1 MTGVLWTRD
10 QVVEA
15 TGGVGHGDFSATGV
29 SIDSR
34 TTESGDLFI
43 AIVGPNFD
51 GNDFV
56 PDALA
61 KGAAGAIVS
70 RLPDASDEN
79 TAPLVLVDDTL
90 EALIG
95 LGTAGRARA
104 RSKVIGIT
112 GSVGKTG
119 TKEMTAL
126 ALSALGSVH
135 ASKGSFNNRF
145 GLPLTLARLDPQT
158 DFAVIEMG
166 MNHAGE
172 LSELTRIAR
181 PDVALITTV
190 EAVHLEFFESVDRIA
205 DAKAEIFEGV
215 PAGGA
220 AVLNRD
226 NASYRQLAAAA
237 QRNDIERIVTFG
249 SLPDCTIRLC
259 AYEPAN
265 GANRVEVAIGESP
278 LHYTLNMTGRHWA
291 QNSLG
296 VLGIV
301 HALGCDV
308 EKAAAALADMRAP
321 EGRGARGRLVLPAGP
336 IELIDDSYN
345 ASPASMRAAFA
356 VLDDIQPADGGRR
369 VAVLG
374 DMLELGDQAHEL
386 HAQLAD
392 DVRHSKIDLVF
403 TAGPLMAALHEALP
417 AAQRGTHAG
426 SADSL
431 VQPLIGSLGA
441 EDVVLVK
448 GSHGSAMHR
457 VVAALK
463 TSAGELAGNAKGG
476 DWPLTANG
484 DG

>member
-1 MTGVLWTRD
+1 MTHPLWTRD

-15 TGGVGHGDFSATGV
+15 TGGTGYADFAATGV

-34 TTESGDLFI
+34 TVGAGDLFI

-51 GNDFV
+51 GHDFV
-56 PDALA
+56 EDALA
-61 KGAAGAIVS
+61 KGAVAALVS
-70 RLPDASDEN
+70 RLPEADDVA
-79 TAPLVLVDDTL
+79 ARPLVLVPDTLTGL
-90 EALIG
+90 EAL
-95 LGTAGRARA
+95 GTAARRRAKA
-104 RSKVIGIT
+104 KVVGIT

-135 ASKGSFNNRF
+135 ASKGSFNNQF
-145 GLPLTLARLDPQT
+145 GLPLTLARLDPET

-172 LSELTRIAR
+172 LSDLTRIAQ

-190 EAVHLEFFESVDRIA
+190 EAVHLEFFDSVDRIA

-215 PAGGA
+215 TQGGA

-226 NASYRQLAAAA
+226 NPSYRQLAVAA
-237 QRNDIERIVTFG
+237 QENDIERIVTFG

-259 AYEPAN
+259 THESVD
-265 GANRVEVAIGESP
+265 GGNRVEAVVEGKP
-278 LHYTLNMTGRHWA
+278 LHFSLNVAGRHWV

-296 VLGIV
+296 VLGII
-301 HALGCDV
+301 HALGRDI
-308 EKAAAALADMRAP
+308 EKAAAAIADMRAP
-321 EGRGARGRLVLPAGP
+321 EGRGARHRLLLPAGP
-336 IELIDDSYN
+336 VELIDDSYN

-356 VLDDIQPADGGRR
+356 VLDDIEPAQGGRR

-374 DMLELGDQAHEL
+374 DMLELGDQAQDL
-386 HAQLAD
+386 HAELAAD
-392 DVRHSKIDLVF
+392 LKSSKIDMVF

-417 AAQRGTHAG
+417 EAQRGPHSG
-426 SADSL
+426 SADAL
-431 VQPLIGSLGA
+431 IQPLIGSLGA

-457 VVAALK
+457 VVMALQ
-463 TSAGELAGNAKGG
+463 TSARDLAGNTKGG